1 MTTGIQPTWTSA
13 STMALARVDALEMI
27 GRSLETVRDEIGLP
41 ALGLVTDE
49 QTKITYEG
57 PL

>member
-1 MTTGIQPTWTSA
+1 
-13 STMALARVDALEMI
+13 MI